1 MNNYNKLIIFIS
13 VLILGFG
20 GAMLYLSWP
29 LFTGKSI
36 TLATMPVD
44 PFDVLRGQ
52 YIAIR
57 YEISTISNQNIN
69 FTEADVG
76 KNIYVILKKDING
89 ISRLKE
95 VSFEK
100 PGSDLDF
107 IKGSIKSVNGNSV
120 NVEYSI
126 EQFFFER
133 DARVDAR
140 GMSVEVKVDSSGQAR
155 IYRLLKDGEPLNI
168 QYKNRSLTD

>member
-13 VLILGFG
+13 VLIIGFG

-29 LFTGKSI
+29 LLTGKSY

-44 PFDVLRGQ
+44 PFDILRGQ
-52 YIAIR
+52 YITIR
-57 YEISTISNQNIN
+57 YEIGTVSNKDLN
-69 FTEADVG
+69 FTEADVR

-100 PGSDLDF
+100 PGSGLDF
-107 IKGSIKSVNGNSV
+107 IKGNIKSVYGNSA
-120 NVEYSI
+120 NVEYGI

-133 DARVDAR
+133 DARVETR
-140 GMSVEVKVDSSGQAR
+140 GMTIEVKVDDSGQAR
-155 IYRLLKDGEPLNI
+155 IYQLLKDGEPLNI